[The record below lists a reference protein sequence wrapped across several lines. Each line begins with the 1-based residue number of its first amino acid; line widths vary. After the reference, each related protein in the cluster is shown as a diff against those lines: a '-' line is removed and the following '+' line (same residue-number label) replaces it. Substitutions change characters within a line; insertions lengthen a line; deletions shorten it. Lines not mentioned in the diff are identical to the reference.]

1 MKMIKKFEED
11 NFKWEKDPDYDYI
24 LSEGSNSSICLRKIS
39 WNDRDFKIDIRKYN
53 YKDNKEIM
61 GKGISLSDE
70 AADSLAEVLVDTNY
84 GDTATLLKSLRKR
97 EDFKDALANKAST
110 VDGDDSDGEDYYD
123 PSELL
128 GEGEAIE

>member
-1 MKMIKKFEED
+1 MIKKFEED
-11 NFKWEKDPDYDYI
+11 NFKWEKDPNYDYI

-70 AADSLAEVLVDTNY
+70 AAGSLAEVLVDTNY

-128 GEGEAIE
+128 GEGEAVE